1 MYAPAASPINASTRI
16 RPPGK
21 NTLSFF
27 ELTFARTPAV
37 AEPQTRFSEDAANSA
52 AGPAEYVSTSLN
64 VRLAVGYS
72 AATLR

>member
-1 MYAPAASPINASTRI
+1 MRSAASPINASTRI
-16 RPPGK
+16 SPPGK

-27 ELTFARTPAV
+27 ELTLARIPAV
-37 AEPQTRFSEDAANSA
+37 AEPHTRFSADAPSSA
-52 AGPAEYVSTSLN
+52 AGPAEYVLTSLS